1 MIRTAVAACLSSIL
15 LAWCA
20 APAWADLAR
29 ARAETNPERRAKLAL
44 DNAAAALTS
53 ARHSYEN
60 GDVQTA
66 GALSAEIGESVAL
79 AYDSLVS
86 TGKNPRKSPRWFKY
100 AEIQTRD
107 LLRRLETFN
116 LDMNATDRSLL
127 GKVKET
133 VLEVHDHLLQGLMEG
148 KPK

>member
-1 MIRTAVAACLSSIL
+1 MIRTRAAAFLSSIL
-15 LAWCA
+15 LACCA

-29 ARAETNPERRAKLAL
+29 ARAEPNLDRRAKLAL
-44 DNAAAALTS
+44 DNAAAALTA

-60 GDVQTA
+60 GDIQTA
-66 GALSAEIGESVAL
+66 SALSAEIGDSVTL

-86 TGKNPRKSPRWFKY
+86 TGKDPRKSPRWFKY

-107 LLRRLETFN
+107 LLRRLETFD

-133 VLEVHDHLLQGLMEG
+133 VLEVHEHLLQGLMEG

>member
-1 MIRTAVAACLSSIL
+1 MRRMVTPACLGSIL
-15 LAWCA
+15 LALCV
-20 APAWADLAR
+20 APAWADVAA
-29 ARAETNPERRAKLAL
+29 ARAERNPERRAKLAL
-44 DNAAAALTS
+44 GNAAAALTA
-53 ARHSYEN
+53 ARRTYEN
-60 GDVQTA
+60 GDIQKA
-66 GALSAEIGESVAL
+66 GALAAEIGESVSL
-79 AYDSLVS
+79 AYDSLVA

-107 LLRRLETFN
+107 LLRRLDTFS
-116 LDMNATDRSLL
+116 LDMNATDRPLL

>member
-1 MIRTAVAACLSSIL
+1 MATRVCLGCIL
-15 LAWCA
+15 PALCA

-29 ARAETNPERRAKLAL
+29 ARAEPNLERRAKLAL
-44 DNAAAALTS
+44 ENASAALTA
-53 ARHSYEN
+53 ARRAYED
-60 GDVQTA
+60 GDIQKT
-66 GALSAEIGESVAL
+66 GALAAEIGESVTL
-79 AYDSLVS
+79 AYDSLVA

-107 LLRRLETFN
+107 LLRRMETFS
-116 LDMNATDRSLL
+116 LDMSATDRPLL

-133 VLEVHDHLLQGLMEG
+133 VLEAHDHLLQGLMEG